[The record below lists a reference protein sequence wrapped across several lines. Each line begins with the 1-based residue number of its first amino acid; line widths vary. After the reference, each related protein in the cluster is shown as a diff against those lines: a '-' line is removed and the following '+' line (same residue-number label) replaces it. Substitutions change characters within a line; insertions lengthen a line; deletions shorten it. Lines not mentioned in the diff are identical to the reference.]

1 MKRFS
6 RKNLILSVVALA
18 LVLMLSV
25 SVTYSWIEDLKLVEL
40 NTNDDAGTAIPLS
53 VGKNIDGV
61 YNVTSTNA
69 YMNLGPVWKTNSK
82 GNKEIDTAAKTVNGY
97 SVNGNKGYF
106 YESGGVHL
114 TPCYGNGQDFYFSN
128 TQGSN
133 KYSIGNHDN
142 FNVDLISSTFQVNSP
157 TAKTEF
163 WFENVDFTL
172 KDSNGDTITNGDQY
186 IRVAIIADG
195 ITKIYSKGG
204 NYNTIND
211 YWDNPTGTFSPSSTS
226 CNTFDAYTHGNVNN
240 NNAVRGV
247 NGNTLF
253 AVSKGDSKNI
263 TIRIWLEKNNAIS
276 GAVTADLQMR
286 LVSSWAFTRN
296 ITIEDFTTDD
306 KNVSWLVGANSND
319 KIYLAIPAAK
329 VNNQWQS
336 GVSYWQVG
344 VTSSVHTA
352 TVQNIPA
359 VYNDEKMYL
368 YRCNNQFDSIGTNT
382 GFDAYN
388 FDGGVHAWNYW
399 ETNLPDS
406 FKNETFSLYG
416 GSRDNIMH
424 SIFGITQTNEG
435 YGTWDGVSTVEFHST
450 SIKITN
456 DYTHIAAPGKDISN
470 PKLMIEDYSDYSTS
484 GHIYYSIMYCY
495 DTTNGHWRI
504 YLPSTSTKITFH
516 YKADSKTGSSDHYYG
531 KERYFGYRVQT
542 DATHVYKDYQDF
554 DMDNGLYGIYER
566 TSSQNI
572 FTTNDADHHY
582 DYSRYSGI
590 WSSGTTDDTTQT
602 TSAATTAATT
612 AAAQNS
618 GTTELTSTADSDGLY
633 IYGHLEGTGINYFAK
648 FDNGSTNG
656 SKVKI
661 PITNSN
667 TNYVVRLCEKS
678 GSDYTYYGVASDEQ
692 YKSMTIGTT
701 NQQTNVDSS
710 NDNKDRPI
718 VFSVNGNDTGYLTI
732 TYGSKTNDSIS
743 FSWSFTAS

>member
-1 MKRFS
+1 MKRLN
-6 RKNLILSVVALA
+6 RKNLILSVVALV

-25 SVTYSWIEDLKLVEL
+25 GATYSWIEDLKLVEL
-40 NTNDDAGTAIPLS
+40 NTNDDAGTAIPLT
-53 VGKNIDGV
+53 VGNKIDGV
-61 YNVTSTNA
+61 YNVTSANA

-82 GNKEIDTAAKTVNGY
+82 GNKQIDTDAKTVNGY

-114 TPCYGNGQDFYFSN
+114 TPCYGDGQDFYFSN

-142 FNVDLISSTFQVNSP
+142 FNVDLISSTIQVNSP

-163 WFENVDFTL
+163 WFENVAFTL
-172 KDSNGDTITNGDQY
+172 KDSNGATITNGDQY

-195 ITKIYSKGG
+195 ITKVYSKGG
-204 NYNTIND
+204 NYKTINS
-211 YWDNPTGTFSPSSTS
+211 YWENPTGTFTPGSTS
-226 CNTFDAYTHGNVNN
+226 CSTFDAYTYGNAANSSPI
-240 NNAVRGV
+240 RDT

-253 AVSKGDSKNI
+253 AISKGGSKNI

-296 ITIEDFTTDD
+296 ITIEDKTTDD
-306 KNVSWLVGANSND
+306 KNVSWLVGENSND
-319 KIYLAIPAAK
+319 KVYLAIPAAK
-329 VNNQWQS
+329 VNNQWQE

-368 YRCNNQFDSIGTNT
+368 YRCNNQFDNIGTNT

-388 FDGGVHAWNYW
+388 YDGGVHAWNFW

-406 FKNETFSLYG
+406 FVDRTFSLYG

-450 SIKITN
+450 DITVKDSN
-456 DYTHIAAPGKDISN
+456 TKLAAPAKDLSN
-470 PKLMIEDYSDYSTS
+470 PKLMIEDYSDYFTS

-495 DTTNGHWRI
+495 DTDNGKWRI

-516 YKADSKTGSSDHYYG
+516 YKADSKTDSGDGYYG
-531 KERYFGYRVQT
+531 HERYFGYRVQT
-542 DATHVYKDYQDF
+542 DATNVYKTYETLN
-554 DMDNGLYGIYER
+554 MDNGHFGAYER

-572 FTTNDADHHY
+572 FTTNNKDQHY
-582 DYSRYSGI
+582 DWWRFSGV
-590 WSSGTTDDTTQT
+590 WSSGTTDEQATQATSATQASSSSSSGQTLSMSGYTNYSGTCYDLHYTPSGGSET
-602 TSAATTAATT
+602 TSRFYTNTSVQDSHYRAVIPLTT
-612 AAAQNS
+612 
-618 GTTELTSTADSDGLY
+618 
-633 IYGHLEGTGINYFAK
+633 
-648 FDNGSTNG
+648 
-656 SKVKI
+656 
-661 PITNSN
+661 SN
-667 TNYVVRLCEKS
+667 TEFLIRR
-678 GSDYTYYGVASDEQ
+678 
-692 YKSMTIGTT
+692 TT
-701 NQQTNVDSS
+701 
-710 NDNKDRPI
+710 DNKDFRLSGDASSRTKTVPLDTELI
-718 VFSVNGNDTGYLTI
+718 VYVSDNNPGNVI
-732 TYGSKTNDSIS
+732 IK
-743 FSWSFTAS
+743 TASAADNGDYVIDFYVDGSNLKIENILKKDT